1 MNELSKKP
9 QGNEANTLLAVR
21 SFRIGNL
28 VKFNTVSDDSDY
40 ASNCFGVEPQND
52 WFDVQVY
59 TVEVFGEVV
68 QRNTIQ
74 IIYPD
79 GSRSGKLYRIVN
91 GIVES
96 EVEKLFVKKKQ
107 YGMKLSDIFEGSNLR
122 TMKDFETIEIIK
134 FIPLKKAYQKKY
146 CLLAPPKKPS
156 VVSIWNKSNTG
167 YTYGGKSFYDNGKWI
182 ENNTKEENTRIDE
195 FSKWEISLDRIYIN
209 RKIFV
214 EDSGL

>member
-59 TVEVFGEVV
+59 VNECFGEIVKKNV
-68 QRNTIQ
+68 IEL
-74 IIYPD
+74 IYTD
-79 GSRSGKLYRIVN
+79 GRRSGIYYKIENGIIKSEIIKLLLKKQRYRI
-91 GIVES
+91 
-96 EVEKLFVKKKQ
+96 
-107 YGMKLSDIFEGSNLR
+107 KLSDIFEGSNLR

-146 CLLAPPKKPS
+146 CLLTPPKKPS

-182 ENNTKEENTRIDE
+182 ENNTKDENTRIDE